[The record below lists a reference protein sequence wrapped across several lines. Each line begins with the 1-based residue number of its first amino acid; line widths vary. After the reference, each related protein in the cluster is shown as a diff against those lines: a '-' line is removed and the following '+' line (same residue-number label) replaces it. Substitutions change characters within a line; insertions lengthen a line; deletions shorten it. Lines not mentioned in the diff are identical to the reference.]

1 MNMQIEYLIAAIAL
15 LSTFNLIVV
24 IALIFRKNI
33 AVDPTILAQLI
44 RLESAFR
51 EEFRV
56 NRAEQNESFERL
68 ADRIAKTIETL
79 AAFQKERFETFSS
92 AQENLRKISEENL
105 KDIRAGAEKQLNHIR
120 EENGKKLDEM
130 RKIVDEKLQESIGKR
145 FSESFNMI
153 GERLEKVHLGLGE
166 MQKLAQEVG
175 GLKNAL
181 TNVKTRGTFGEAQ
194 LGAILEQIFSREQYS
209 EQCVIKNSERV
220 DYAVKMPGRG
230 EDDSF
235 VLLPID
241 SKFPIEDYQRLIDA
255 FDQNADKE
263 TIDLIRKAF
272 EITVKEVAKSIAN
285 KYINP
290 PLTTDFAIMFVPTEG
305 LYAEILRIA
314 GLQETL
320 QQKYKVTV
328 VGPTNLFAFLSS
340 LQMGFKTLAIEKRS
354 SEVWALLGA
363 VKNEFSKFGDV
374 LDKAKRQL
382 QSVANTMDETGTRA
396 KAIERK
402 LRGVEVMPTLLDEP
416 SALLT
421 ADPTDE
427 V

>member
-1 MNMQIEYLIAAIAL
+1 MNIQIEYLIAAIAL
-15 LSTFNLIVV
+15 LSAFNLIAAAV
-24 IALIFRKNI
+24 LIFRKNI

-44 RLESAFR
+44 RLEAMFR

-79 AAFQKERFETFSS
+79 AAFQKERFETFSN

-105 KDIRAGAEKQLNHIR
+105 KDIRAGVEKQLNHIR

-209 EQCVIKNSERV
+209 EQCVIKNGERV
-220 DYAVKMPGRG
+220 DYAVKMPGKG
-230 EDDSF
+230 EEDSF

-263 TIDLIRKAF
+263 TIDLIRKSF

-285 KYINP
+285 KYISP

-320 QQKYKVTV
+320 QQKYKITV

-402 LRGVEVMPTLLDEP
+402 LRGVEVMPTLFNEP

-421 ADPTDE
+421 DE

>member
-1 MNMQIEYLIAAIAL
+1 MQIEYLIAAIAL